1 MAILKLRYIN
11 YADMFDDR
19 KLNDKKYVLD
29 TLKYNINC
37 TSETDL
43 GANAKFIKCQYAVV
57 SFDTNIDGRNEYDFS
72 ENLKEYKYKQCFV
85 QEFYEISDE
94 AFEKLDILDNP
105 SFSMFQVYKD
115 NILLSPL
122 PNHMK
127 TISEL
132 IEMTFDETEYF
143 LYPNDLK

>member
-29 TLKYNINC
+29 TLRYNINY
-37 TSETDL
+37 TSNTDL
-43 GANAKFIKCQYAVV
+43 GANAKFVKCQYAVV
-57 SFDTNIDGRNEYDFS
+57 SFDTNIDNRKEIDFS
-72 ENLKEYKYKQCFV
+72 EKLNEYKNKQCFI
-85 QEFYEISDE
+85 QEFYEIADE
-94 AFEKLDILDNP
+94 DFEELDILDNP
-105 SFSMFQVYKD
+105 SFNMFQIYKD
-115 NILLSPL
+115 DELISEI

-127 TISEL
+127 TITEL
-132 IEMTFDETEYF
+132 IGMVFDETEYF